1 MTNYTPLPHD
11 GGLQPQT
18 EAAAAGA
25 APEEALQALGYYVA
39 EGSGL
44 GS

>member
-1 MTNYTPLPHD
+1 MTNYTPLPRD

-25 APEEALQALGYYVA
+25 APEEALQALGADVE
-39 EGSGL
+39 EGSWL
-44 GS
+44 GT

>member
-1 MTNYTPLPHD
+1 MTRVPALPHG

-25 APEEALQALGYYVA
+25 APKEALQALGADLA
-39 EGSGL
+39 EGSGV
-44 GS
+44 GT